1 MKLINSELDRVLIY
15 NKIQAMAFLKRKN
28 IVILGIIAFLAI
40 SFWGSYF
47 MLDEN
52 GKMTSCPFMRDHS
65 SVCQMS
71 VFEHI
76 GQWKQLFNVIQ
87 ERNLLSFLSILF
99 VSLTAISF
107 AINTHSYNKL
117 KLQRFRNY
125 FYWYKPEVKLF
136 DHLAIALSQGNIRSQ
151 IYA

>member
-1 MKLINSELDRVLIY
+1 MV
-15 NKIQAMAFLKRKN
+15 FLKLKN

-40 SFWGSYF
+40 SFWGSYS
-47 MLDEN
+47 MLDKN
-52 GKMTSCPFMRDHS
+52 GKMTSCPFMKDS
-65 SVCQMS
+65 SSICQMS

-76 GQWKQLFNVIQ
+76 SQWKQLFNLIQ
-87 ERNLLSFLSILF
+87 ERNLLSFLSTFL
-99 VSLTAISF
+99 VSLTVISF
-107 AINTHSYNKL
+107 ATNTQVYNKL

-136 DHLAIALSQGNIRSQ
+136 DRLVIAFSQGNIHSQ